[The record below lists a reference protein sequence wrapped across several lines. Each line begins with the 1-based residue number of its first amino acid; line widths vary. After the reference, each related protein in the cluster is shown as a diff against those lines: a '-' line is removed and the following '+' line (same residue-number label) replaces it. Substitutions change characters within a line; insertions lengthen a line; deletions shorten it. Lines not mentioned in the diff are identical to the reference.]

1 MDNRITYTNWGK
13 TYDLDL
19 VRATY
24 INNGNLAVVAF
35 VAGTHERYG
44 SITVNLDELASPLA
58 CIDTNNMPGIF
69 EILLSSG
76 LAQDTCYTMESGYCK
91 YPIASFD
98 LAKLPDYEEY
108 LNKTGCKEQNLR
120 NIIVRKCY
128 VEMKDTALAMAKR
141 LIMDSIWKSANLEG
155 KKGIIIYHEQKSCK
169 KAKVDAVANF
179 TVIEVGRLELN
190 EAIKVLRIIIVL
202 QNVLKE
208 D

>member
-24 INNGNLAVVAF
+24 TNNGNLAVVAF

-44 SITVNLDELASPLA
+44 DVTVNLKELPSHWA

-108 LNKTGCKEQNLR
+108 LNKAGRKE
-120 NIIVRKCY
+120 
-128 VEMKDTALAMAKR
+128 
-141 LIMDSIWKSANLEG
+141 
-155 KKGIIIYHEQKSCK
+155 
-169 KAKVDAVANF
+169 
-179 TVIEVGRLELN
+179 
-190 EAIKVLRIIIVL
+190 
-202 QNVLKE
+202 
-208 D
+208 

>member
-24 INNGNLAVVAF
+24 ANNGNLAVIAF

-44 SITVNLDELASPLA
+44 DITVNIEDLPNHWA

-108 LNKTGCKEQNLR
+108 LNKAGCKE
-120 NIIVRKCY
+120 
-128 VEMKDTALAMAKR
+128 
-141 LIMDSIWKSANLEG
+141 
-155 KKGIIIYHEQKSCK
+155 
-169 KAKVDAVANF
+169 
-179 TVIEVGRLELN
+179 
-190 EAIKVLRIIIVL
+190 
-202 QNVLKE
+202 
-208 D
+208 

>member
-24 INNGNLAVVAF
+24 TNNGNLAVVAF
-35 VAGTHERYG
+35 VADTHERYG
-44 SITVNLDELASPLA
+44 DVTVNIEELPNHLA

-91 YPIASFD
+91 YPITSFN

-108 LNKTGCKEQNLR
+108 LNKTGYEEQNSHQ
-120 NIIVRKCY
+120 IIRRCY
-128 VEMKDTALAMAKR
+128 AEMKDTALAMAKR

-155 KKGIIIYHEQKSCK
+155 LGTTYPK
-169 KAKVDAVANF
+169 
-179 TVIEVGRLELN
+179 T
-190 EAIKVLRIIIVL
+190 EAIIRSV
-202 QNVLKE
+202 
-208 D
+208 

>member
-24 INNGNLAVVAF
+24 VNNGNLAVVAL
-35 VAGTHERYG
+35 VADTHERYG
-44 SITVNLDELASPLA
+44 DVTVNLDELASPLA

-69 EILLSSG
+69 DILLSSG

-108 LNKTGCKEQNLR
+108 LNKAGRKE
-120 NIIVRKCY
+120 
-128 VEMKDTALAMAKR
+128 
-141 LIMDSIWKSANLEG
+141 
-155 KKGIIIYHEQKSCK
+155 
-169 KAKVDAVANF
+169 
-179 TVIEVGRLELN
+179 
-190 EAIKVLRIIIVL
+190 
-202 QNVLKE
+202 
-208 D
+208 

>member
-24 INNGNLAVVAF
+24 TNNGNLAVVAL

-44 SITVNLDELASPLA
+44 DVTVNIEDLPNHLD

-108 LNKTGCKEQNLR
+108 LNKAGCKE
-120 NIIVRKCY
+120 
-128 VEMKDTALAMAKR
+128 
-141 LIMDSIWKSANLEG
+141 
-155 KKGIIIYHEQKSCK
+155 
-169 KAKVDAVANF
+169 
-179 TVIEVGRLELN
+179 
-190 EAIKVLRIIIVL
+190 
-202 QNVLKE
+202 
-208 D
+208 